1 MASPTTWG
9 RASPRRREV
18 SEGQKVRDPPHAC
31 AACRDARE
39 RKAPERI
46 RYFTSTAAAAMSGL
60 DRLAGRGDSTDTV
73 APCRVRCLDS
83 RVPHGSDRGTGAC
96 SFRRQ
101 ARRTESHS
109 HKPELARG
117 FRPCPLERVGAPVRL
132 YSRLYCLLCT
142 SRSFGLQW
150 CLWLTQTKQRICEK
164 IAPRDAASGL
174 RLQAGRSGAGGVG
187 INQSFLSRSDL
198 YVGAVTSA
206 PASARPGGMCA
217 RTGPYVQRLATASS
231 LS

>member
-1 MASPTTWG
+1 MRSVRVKKCAIRRTHALHAETRESARPRSASATLRVRQPQRCPVSTASRVAGT
-9 RASPRRREV
+9 RLTLSPRVVCGASTLV
-18 SEGQKVRDPPHAC
+18 SRTDRIAG
-31 AACRDARE
+31 RE
-39 RKAPERI
+39 R
-46 RYFTSTAAAAMSGL
+46 AASV
-60 DRLAGRGDSTDTV
+60 GR
-73 APCRVRCLDS
+73 P
-83 RVPHGSDRGTGAC
+83 GA
-96 SFRRQ
+96 Q
-101 ARRTESHS
+101 SHS